1 MPGQRDVP
9 CRRRHTQLVESGSGE
24 THERRRSR
32 NERDAKPGADERDDR
47 EQLVGLLHDP
57 WCEPC
62 RRAHAQHV
70 IVEARGSGPRDDDE
84 WLGRHRPQPGAR
96 VPAATRPERGDQ
108 ALVEDVPHLQPVVRG
123 AMTDEADVDLAA
135 DQRVDLIG
143 RRHVAKMELN
153 VGMGA
158 AKTLHHIGQQ
168 SEDTR
173 HAKADA
179 KKAGFASRRP
189 LGERQRGGRLDQQMT
204 AAAREQPP
212 RLRQLHVAIAADQQR
227 TSDPRFHAADPL
239 AERRL
244 RHVQAIGGPAEMQ
257 RLGQDEQRPEIVELH
272 VHNQRLSDGAERFIG
287 QNRTGRAILRPGDT
301 SPMID
306 VNWSAAI
313 GTAGTACSA
322 LSFLPQFLKVRRQG
336 GRGLSAAMLALLL
349 AGGGLWLAYG
359 LLNGATA
366 VIVANTAVLILVSA
380 VAGLKVI
387 HATRAR
393 RLERRPRIAIDMDD
407 VMADA
412 LAEHL
417 RRYNAAYG
425 AN

>member
-1 MPGQRDVP
+1 
-9 CRRRHTQLVESGSGE
+9 
-24 THERRRSR
+24 
-32 NERDAKPGADERDDR
+32 
-47 EQLVGLLHDP
+47 
-57 WCEPC
+57 
-62 RRAHAQHV
+62 
-70 IVEARGSGPRDDDE
+70 
-84 WLGRHRPQPGAR
+84 
-96 VPAATRPERGDQ
+96 
-108 ALVEDVPHLQPVVRG
+108 
-123 AMTDEADVDLAA
+123 
-135 DQRVDLIG
+135 
-143 RRHVAKMELN
+143 
-153 VGMGA
+153 
-158 AKTLHHIGQQ
+158 
-168 SEDTR
+168 
-173 HAKADA
+173 
-179 KKAGFASRRP
+179 
-189 LGERQRGGRLDQQMT
+189 
-204 AAAREQPP
+204 
-212 RLRQLHVAIAADQQR
+212 
-227 TSDPRFHAADPL
+227 
-239 AERRL
+239 ERRL

-336 GRGLSAAMLALLL
+336 GRDLSAAMLALLL

-359 LLNGATA
+359 ILNGATA

-393 RLERRPRIAIDMDD
+393 RLERRPRIAIDMGD

-412 LAEHL
+412 LAEHF

-425 AN
+425 ANLGLADVQGRPLEECIPPGHRAAAEAMLDASFFEDLAVLPECQAVVRELAERYDVFIASAAMDVPCSFDAKYRWLRRHFPF